1 MSQSV
6 SMNCI
11 YVQDDGWWKA
21 VTKSEINLQ
30 KSTAELKHQLE
41 VETTKGRRFE
51 QQIEAVNTGRQE
63 FDAILKEIPSSVAR
77 ELVKKDGILAKL
89 LSSGDATQ
97 AK

>member
-1 MSQSV
+1 M
-6 SMNCI
+6 
-11 YVQDDGWWKA
+11 
-21 VTKSEINLQ
+21 TKSEINLQ
-30 KSTAELKHQLE
+30 KSTAELKHRLE